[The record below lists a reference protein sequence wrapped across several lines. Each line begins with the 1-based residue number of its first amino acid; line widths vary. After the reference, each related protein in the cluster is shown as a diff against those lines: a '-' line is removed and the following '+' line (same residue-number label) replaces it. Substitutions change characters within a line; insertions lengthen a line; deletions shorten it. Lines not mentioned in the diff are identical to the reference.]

1 MVKLIAGSKPGSSCS
16 NCSPFLF
23 NFSVIVNIMNGPRS
37 YWVEFI
43 GDRSIKV
50 EEGQTILEASLAAG
64 IPHYHA
70 CGGNAKCST
79 CRILVIEGIDNITPQ
94 TEAEKA
100 LQKILFFPPHVR
112 LACQSYAKGSPI
124 HVHRIIRDEA
134 DIRLYIDED
143 TQADLQNIGEEKE
156 LALFFLDIKNFT
168 PFIENYLAFDVI
180 HVMRRLFGLFR
191 KCIEGHAGR
200 IIETA
205 GDGLYAVFGFSD
217 DIQKAVNHAVNAGM
231 SILQELEQFNEQY
244 LEKYFNHFFQV
255 GIGLHAGNVIVG
267 NVGIGV
273 NNNLTVMGLPVNV
286 ASRLQAATREL
297 NNTFIVSKEVYDR
310 LQQPPGATLQHLDL
324 KGIRDHLPVYAI
336 GEPFR

>member
-1 MVKLIAGSKPGSSCS
+1 
-16 NCSPFLF
+16 
-23 NFSVIVNIMNGPRS
+23 MNAVRS

-50 EEGQTILEASLAAG
+50 EEGQTILSASLAAG

-79 CRILVIEGIDNITPQ
+79 CRILVIKGIEHITPQ

-100 LQKILFFPPHVR
+100 LQKILFFPPNVR
-112 LACQSYAKGSPI
+112 LACQSYVEGSPI
-124 HVHRIIRDEA
+124 HVHRIIRDET
-134 DIRLYIDED
+134 DIHLYIDED
-143 TQADLQNIGEEKE
+143 TQSDLQNIGEEKE
-156 LALFFLDIKNFT
+156 LALLFLDIKNFT

-191 KCIEGHAGR
+191 KCIELKAGQ

-205 GDGLYAVFGFSD
+205 GDGLYAVFGFKED
-217 DIQKAVNHAVNAGM
+217 VTTAVNNASKAGH
-231 SILQELEQFNEQY
+231 SILEELDKFNEQY

-297 NNTFIVSKEVYDR
+297 NNSFVVSKEVYD
-310 LQQPPGATLQHLDL
+310 LLEDPPASDAINLYL
-324 KGIRDHLPVYAI
+324 KGIKYHLPVYVV
-336 GEPFR
+336 GHPFH

>member
-1 MVKLIAGSKPGSSCS
+1 MHSSR
-16 NCSPFLF
+16 F
-23 NFSVIVNIMNGPRS
+23 

-79 CRILVIEGIDNITPQ
+79 CRILVIEGFDNITPP
-94 TEAEKA
+94 TKAEEA
-100 LQKILFFPPHVR
+100 LQKVLFFPPHVR

-124 HVHRIIRDEA
+124 HVHRIIRDED
-134 DIRLYIDED
+134 DIHLYIDED
-143 TQADLQNIGEEKE
+143 TQSDLQNIGEEKE

-205 GDGLYAVFGFSD
+205 GDGLYAVFGFTE
-217 DIQKAVNHAVNAGM
+217 DITTAVNNATQAGLA
-231 SILQELEQFNEQY
+231 ILHELDHFNKQY

-255 GIGLHAGNVIVG
+255 GIGLHAGSVIVG

-297 NNTFIVSKEVYDR
+297 NNTFIVSKEVYDQ
-310 LQQPPGATLQHLDL
+310 LQHPPQASLQHLDL
-324 KGIRDHLPVYAI
+324 KGIRDNLPIYAI
-336 GEPFR
+336 GQPFS

>member
-1 MVKLIAGSKPGSSCS
+1 
-16 NCSPFLF
+16 
-23 NFSVIVNIMNGPRS
+23 MNAEKS

-50 EEGQTILEASLAAG
+50 EEGQTILSASLAAG

-79 CRILVIEGIDNITPQ
+79 CRILVIKGIEHITPQ

-100 LQKILFFPPHVR
+100 LQKILFFPPNVR
-112 LACQSYAKGSPI
+112 LACQSYVQGSPI
-124 HVHRIIRDEA
+124 HVHRIIRDET
-134 DIRLYIDED
+134 DIHLYIDED
-143 TQADLQNIGEEKE
+143 TNADLQNIGEEKE
-156 LALFFLDIKNFT
+156 LALLFLDIKNFT

-191 KCIEGHAGR
+191 KCIEFNSGQ

-205 GDGLYAVFGFSD
+205 GDGLYAVFGFKE
-217 DIQKAVNHAVNAGM
+217 DIATAVNNASKAGH
-231 SILQELEQFNEQY
+231 SILYELEKFNEQY

-297 NNTFIVSKEVYDR
+297 NNSFVISKEVYD
-310 LQQPPGATLQHLDL
+310 LLENPPASDAINLDL
-324 KGIRDHLPVYAI
+324 KGIKYHLPVYLV
-336 GEPFR
+336 GHSFH

>member
-1 MVKLIAGSKPGSSCS
+1 MPFGQGMNICR

-23 NFSVIVNIMNGPRS
+23 NFNVIASTMQTSRS
-37 YWVEFI
+37 YWIEFI

-79 CRILVIEGIDNITPQ
+79 CRILVIEGLDNITPP

-112 LACQSYAKGSPI
+112 LACQSYVQGSPI
-124 HVHRIIRDEA
+124 HVHRIIRDET
-134 DIRLYIDED
+134 DIHLYIDED
-143 TQADLQNIGEEKE
+143 TQSDLQNIGEEKE

-205 GDGLYAVFGFSD
+205 GDGLYAVFGFSE
-217 DIQKAVNHAVNAGM
+217 DIKTAVNNATRAGL
-231 SILQELEQFNEQY
+231 SILNELVIFNEQY
-244 LEKYFNHFFQV
+244 LEKYFSHFFQV
-255 GIGLHAGNVIVG
+255 GIGLHAGHVIVG

-297 NNTFIVSKEVYDR
+297 NNSFIVSKEVYD
-310 LQQPPGATLQHLDL
+310 LLHDAPHSELLHLDL
-324 KGIRDHLPVYAI
+324 KGIKDHMPVYAI
-336 GEPFR
+336 GHPFR

>member
-1 MVKLIAGSKPGSSCS
+1 
-16 NCSPFLF
+16 
-23 NFSVIVNIMNGPRS
+23 MNAIRS

-50 EEGQTILEASLAAG
+50 EEGQTILSASLAAG

-79 CRILVIEGIDNITPQ
+79 CRILVIKGIEHITPQ

-100 LQKILFFPPHVR
+100 LQKILFFPPNVR
-112 LACQSYAKGSPI
+112 LACQSYVEGSPI
-124 HVHRIIRDEA
+124 HVHRIIRDET
-134 DIRLYIDED
+134 DIHLYIDED
-143 TQADLQNIGEEKE
+143 TQSDLQNIGEEKE
-156 LALFFLDIKNFT
+156 LALLFLDIKNFT

-191 KCIEGHAGR
+191 KCIEMHAGQ

-205 GDGLYAVFGFSD
+205 GDGLYAVFGFKE
-217 DIQKAVNHAVNAGM
+217 DITTSVNNASKAGL
-231 SILQELEQFNEQY
+231 SILEELDKFNEQY
-244 LEKYFNHFFQV
+244 LGKYFNHFFQV

-297 NNTFIVSKEVYDR
+297 NNSFVVSKEVYD
-310 LQQPPGATLQHLDL
+310 LLEDPPASDAINLYL
-324 KGIRDHLPVYAI
+324 KGIKYHLPVYLVGRA
-336 GEPFR
+336 FH

>member
-1 MVKLIAGSKPGSSCS
+1 
-16 NCSPFLF
+16 
-23 NFSVIVNIMNGPRS
+23 MNAVRS

-50 EEGQTILEASLAAG
+50 EEGQTILSASLAAG

-79 CRILVIEGIDNITPQ
+79 CRILVIKGIEHITPQ

-100 LQKILFFPPHVR
+100 LQKILFFPPNVR
-112 LACQSYAKGSPI
+112 LACQSYVEGSPI
-124 HVHRIIRDEA
+124 HVHRIIRDET
-134 DIRLYIDED
+134 DIHLYIDGD
-143 TQADLQNIGEEKE
+143 TQSDLQNIGEEKE
-156 LALFFLDIKNFT
+156 LALLFLDIKNFT

-191 KCIEGHAGR
+191 KCIEMNAGQ

-205 GDGLYAVFGFSD
+205 GDGLYAVFGFKED
-217 DIQKAVNHAVNAGM
+217 VATAVNNASKAGH
-231 SILQELEQFNEQY
+231 SILEELDKFNEQY

-255 GIGLHAGNVIVG
+255 GIGLHAGKVIVG

-297 NNTFIVSKEVYDR
+297 NNSFIVSKEVYDQ
-310 LQQPPGATLQHLDL
+310 LQDPPVSEMQHLDL

-336 GEPFR
+336 GHPFH

>member
-1 MVKLIAGSKPGSSCS
+1 
-16 NCSPFLF
+16 
-23 NFSVIVNIMNGPRS
+23 MNASRY

-50 EEGQTILEASLAAG
+50 EEGQTILSASLAAG

-79 CRILVIEGIDNITPQ
+79 CRILVIEGIEHITPQ

-100 LQKILFFPPHVR
+100 LQKILYFPANVR
-112 LACQSYAKGSPI
+112 LACQSYVQGSPI
-124 HVHRIIRDEA
+124 HVHRIIRDET
-134 DIRLYIDED
+134 DIHLYIDED
-143 TQADLQNIGEEKE
+143 TKSDLQNIGEEKE
-156 LALFFLDIKNFT
+156 LALFFLDIRNFT

-191 KCIEGHAGR
+191 KCIEMYSGR

-205 GDGLYAVFGFSD
+205 GDGLYAVFGFTE
-217 DIQKAVNHAVNAGM
+217 DIRKAANNAYRAGL
-231 SILQELEQFNEQY
+231 SILNELNKFNEQY
-244 LEKYFNHFFQV
+244 LEKYFYHSFQV

-297 NNTFIVSKEVYDR
+297 NNSFIVSKEVYDQ
-310 LQQPPGATLQHLDL
+310 LQDPPITEMQHLDL
-324 KGIRDHLPVYAI
+324 KGIKYHLPVYAM
-336 GEPFR
+336 GRPF

>member
-1 MVKLIAGSKPGSSCS
+1 
-16 NCSPFLF
+16 
-23 NFSVIVNIMNGPRS
+23 MNAVRS

-50 EEGQTILEASLAAG
+50 EEGQTILSASLAAG

-79 CRILVIEGIDNITPQ
+79 CRILVIKGIENITPQ

-100 LQKILFFPPHVR
+100 LQKILFFPPNVR
-112 LACQSYAKGSPI
+112 LACQSYVEGSPI
-124 HVHRIIRDEA
+124 HVHRIIRDET
-134 DIRLYIDED
+134 DIHLYIDED
-143 TQADLQNIGEEKE
+143 TQSDLQNIGEEKE
-156 LALFFLDIKNFT
+156 LALLFLDIKNFT

-191 KCIEGHAGR
+191 KCIELNAGQ

-205 GDGLYAVFGFSD
+205 GDGLYAVFGFKED
-217 DIQKAVNHAVNAGM
+217 VTTAVNNASKAGH
-231 SILQELEQFNEQY
+231 SILEELDKFNEQY

-297 NNTFIVSKEVYDR
+297 NNSFVVSKDVYD
-310 LQQPPGATLQHLDL
+310 LLEDPPASDAINLDL
-324 KGIRDHLPVYAI
+324 KGIKYHLPVYLVGRA
-336 GEPFR
+336 FH

>member
-1 MVKLIAGSKPGSSCS
+1 MSASG
-16 NCSPFLF
+16 
-23 NFSVIVNIMNGPRS
+23 S

-50 EEGQTILEASLAAG
+50 GEGQTILDASLAAG

-79 CRILVIEGIDNITPQ
+79 CRILVIEGIDHITPQ

-100 LQKILFFPPHVR
+100 LQKILFFPSNVR
-112 LACQSYAKGSPI
+112 LACQSYVNGAPI
-124 HVHRIIRDEA
+124 HVHRIIRDET
-134 DIRLYIDED
+134 DIHLYIDED
-143 TQADLQNIGEEKE
+143 TQSDLQNIGEEKE
-156 LALFFLDIKNFT
+156 LALLFLDIRNFT

-191 KCIEGHAGR
+191 KCIEMNSGR

-205 GDGLYAVFGFSD
+205 GDGLYAVFGFTED
-217 DIQKAVNHAVNAGM
+217 VATAVNNAANAGL
-231 SILQELEQFNEQY
+231 SILKELEKFNEQY

-255 GIGLHAGNVIVG
+255 GIGLHVGNVIVG

-273 NNNLTVMGLPVNV
+273 NNNLTVMGLAVNV

-297 NNTFIVSKEVYDR
+297 NNSFVVSKEVYD
-310 LQQPPGATLQHLDL
+310 LLENPPASESINLDL
-324 KGIRDHLPVYAI
+324 KGLKYHLPVYLL
-336 GEPFR
+336 GHPFH

>member
-1 MVKLIAGSKPGSSCS
+1 MSASGY
-16 NCSPFLF
+16 
-23 NFSVIVNIMNGPRS
+23 

-50 EEGQTILEASLAAG
+50 GEGQTILDASLAAG

-79 CRILVIEGIDNITPQ
+79 CRILVIEGIDHITPQ

-100 LQKILFFPPHVR
+100 LQKILFFPSNVR
-112 LACQSYAKGSPI
+112 LACQSYVNGAPI
-124 HVHRIIRDEA
+124 HVHRIIRDET
-134 DIRLYIDED
+134 DIHLYIDED
-143 TQADLQNIGEEKE
+143 TQSDLQNIGEEKE
-156 LALFFLDIKNFT
+156 LALLFLDIRNFT

-191 KCIEGHAGR
+191 KCIEMNSGR

-205 GDGLYAVFGFSD
+205 GDGLYAVFGFTED
-217 DIQKAVNHAVNAGM
+217 VATAVNNAANAGL
-231 SILQELEQFNEQY
+231 SILKELEKFNEQY

-273 NNNLTVMGLPVNV
+273 NNNLTVMGLAVNV

-297 NNTFIVSKEVYDR
+297 NNSFIVSKEVYEL
-310 LQQPPGATLQHLDL
+310 LQDPPVSELLHLDL
-324 KGIRDHLPVYAI
+324 KGIKNHMPVYAI
-336 GEPFR
+336 GHPFH

>member
-1 MVKLIAGSKPGSSCS
+1 MSASG
-16 NCSPFLF
+16 
-23 NFSVIVNIMNGPRS
+23 S

-79 CRILVIEGIDNITPQ
+79 CRILVIEGIDHITPQ

-100 LQKILFFPPHVR
+100 LQKILFFPPNVR
-112 LACQSYAKGSPI
+112 LACQSYVNGAPI
-124 HVHRIIRDEA
+124 HVHRIIRDET
-134 DIRLYIDED
+134 DIHLYIDGD
-143 TQADLQNIGEEKE
+143 TQSDLQNIGEEKE
-156 LALFFLDIKNFT
+156 LALLFLDIRNFT

-191 KCIEGHAGR
+191 KCIEMNSGR

-205 GDGLYAVFGFSD
+205 GDGLYAVFGFTE
-217 DIQKAVNHAVNAGM
+217 DITTAVNNAAKAGL
-231 SILQELEQFNEQY
+231 SILNELDKFNEQY

-273 NNNLTVMGLPVNV
+273 NNNLTVMGLAVNV

-297 NNTFIVSKEVYDR
+297 NNSFVVSKEVYD
-310 LQQPPGATLQHLDL
+310 LLDDPPASDARNLDL
-324 KGIRDHLPVYAI
+324 KGIRYHLPVYLV
-336 GEPFR
+336 GRPFQ

>member
-1 MVKLIAGSKPGSSCS
+1 MSDA
-16 NCSPFLF
+16 
-23 NFSVIVNIMNGPRS
+23 RS

-50 EEGQTILEASLAAG
+50 EDGQTILSASLAAG

-79 CRILVIEGIDNITPQ
+79 CRILVIEGIEHITPQ

-100 LQKILFFPPHVR
+100 LQKILFFPPNVR
-112 LACQSYAKGSPI
+112 LACQSYVKGSPI
-124 HVHRIIRDEA
+124 HVHRIIRDET
-134 DIRLYIDED
+134 DIHLYIDGD
-143 TQADLQNIGEEKE
+143 TSADLQNIGEEKE
-156 LALFFLDIKNFT
+156 LALLFLDIRNFT

-191 KCIEGHAGR
+191 KCIEMNSGR

-205 GDGLYAVFGFSD
+205 GDGLYAVFGFDEGITISANNAC
-217 DIQKAVNHAVNAGM
+217 KAGL
-231 SILQELEQFNEQY
+231 SILDELDQFNEQY
-244 LEKYFNHFFQV
+244 LEKYFNHSFQV
-255 GIGLHAGNVIVG
+255 GIGLHAGNVIIG

-286 ASRLQAATREL
+286 ASRLQAATRKL
-297 NNTFIVSKEVYDR
+297 NNSFVVSKEVYD
-310 LQQPPGATLQHLDL
+310 LLKDPPHSDAIILDL
-324 KGIRDHLPVYAI
+324 KGIKYHLPVYLI
-336 GEPFR
+336 GLPFH

>member
-1 MVKLIAGSKPGSSCS
+1 
-16 NCSPFLF
+16 
-23 NFSVIVNIMNGPRS
+23 MNAVRS

-50 EEGQTILEASLAAG
+50 EEGQTILSASLAAG

-79 CRILVIEGIDNITPQ
+79 CRILVIKGIEHITPQ

-100 LQKILFFPPHVR
+100 LQKILFFPPNVR
-112 LACQSYAKGSPI
+112 LACQSYVEGSPI
-124 HVHRIIRDEA
+124 HVHRIIRDET
-134 DIRLYIDED
+134 DIHLYIDED
-143 TQADLQNIGEEKE
+143 TQSDLQNIGEEKE
-156 LALFFLDIKNFT
+156 LALLFLDIKNFT

-191 KCIEGHAGR
+191 KCIELNAGQ

-205 GDGLYAVFGFSD
+205 GDGLYAVFGFKED
-217 DIQKAVNHAVNAGM
+217 VATAVNNASKAGF
-231 SILQELEQFNEQY
+231 SVLEELDKFNEQY

-273 NNNLTVMGLPVNV
+273 NKHLTVMGVPVKV

-297 NNTFIVSKEVYDR
+297 NNSFVVSKDVYD
-310 LQQPPGATLQHLDL
+310 LLEDPPASDAINLDL
-324 KGIRDHLPVYAI
+324 KGIKYHLPVYLVGSA
-336 GEPFR
+336 FH

>member
-1 MVKLIAGSKPGSSCS
+1 
-16 NCSPFLF
+16 
-23 NFSVIVNIMNGPRS
+23 MNAVRS

-50 EEGQTILEASLAAG
+50 EEGQTILSASLAAG

-79 CRILVIEGIDNITPQ
+79 CRILVIKGIEHITPQ

-100 LQKILFFPPHVR
+100 LQKILFFPPNVR
-112 LACQSYAKGSPI
+112 LACQSYVEGSPI
-124 HVHRIIRDEA
+124 HVHRIIRDET
-134 DIRLYIDED
+134 DIHLYIDGD
-143 TQADLQNIGEEKE
+143 TQSDLQNIGEEKE
-156 LALFFLDIKNFT
+156 LALLFLDIKNFT

-191 KCIEGHAGR
+191 KCIEMNAGQ

-205 GDGLYAVFGFSD
+205 GDGLYAVFGFKED
-217 DIQKAVNHAVNAGM
+217 VATAVNNASKAGH
-231 SILQELEQFNEQY
+231 SILEELDKFNEQY

-255 GIGLHAGNVIVG
+255 GIGLHAGKVIVG

-297 NNTFIVSKEVYDR
+297 NNSFIVSKEVYDQ
-310 LQQPPGATLQHLDL
+310 LQHPPVSEMQHLDL

-336 GEPFR
+336 GHPFH

>member
-1 MVKLIAGSKPGSSCS
+1 
-16 NCSPFLF
+16 
-23 NFSVIVNIMNGPRS
+23 MNAVRS

-50 EEGQTILEASLAAG
+50 EEGQTILSASLAAG

-79 CRILVIEGIDNITPQ
+79 CRILVIKGIEHITPQ

-100 LQKILFFPPHVR
+100 LQKILFFPPNVR
-112 LACQSYAKGSPI
+112 LACQSYVEGSPI
-124 HVHRIIRDEA
+124 HVHRIIRDET
-134 DIRLYIDED
+134 DIHLYIDED
-143 TQADLQNIGEEKE
+143 TQSDLQNIGEEKE
-156 LALFFLDIKNFT
+156 LALLFLDIKNFT

-191 KCIEGHAGR
+191 KCIELNSGQ

-205 GDGLYAVFGFSD
+205 GDGLYAVFGFKED
-217 DIQKAVNHAVNAGM
+217 VATAVNNAYKAGF
-231 SILQELEQFNEQY
+231 SILEELDKFNEQY

-297 NNTFIVSKEVYDR
+297 NNSFVVSKDVYD
-310 LQQPPGATLQHLDL
+310 LLEDPPASDAINLDL
-324 KGIRDHLPVYAI
+324 KGIKYHLPVYLVGRA
-336 GEPFR
+336 FH

>member
-1 MVKLIAGSKPGSSCS
+1 
-16 NCSPFLF
+16 
-23 NFSVIVNIMNGPRS
+23 MNAVRS

-50 EEGQTILEASLAAG
+50 EEGQTILSASLAAG

-79 CRILVIEGIDNITPQ
+79 CRILVIKGIEHITPQ

-100 LQKILFFPPHVR
+100 LQKILFFPPNVR
-112 LACQSYAKGSPI
+112 LACQSYVEGSPI
-124 HVHRIIRDEA
+124 HVHRIIRDET
-134 DIRLYIDED
+134 DIHLYIDED
-143 TQADLQNIGEEKE
+143 TQSDLQNIGEEKE
-156 LALFFLDIKNFT
+156 LALLFLDIKNFT

-191 KCIEGHAGR
+191 KCIELNAGQ

-205 GDGLYAVFGFSD
+205 GDGLYAVFGFKED
-217 DIQKAVNHAVNAGM
+217 VATAVNNAYKAGF
-231 SILQELEQFNEQY
+231 SILEELDKFNEQY

-297 NNTFIVSKEVYDR
+297 NNSFVVSKDVYD
-310 LQQPPGATLQHLDL
+310 LLEDPPASDAINLDL
-324 KGIRDHLPVYAI
+324 KGIKYHLPVYLVGSA
-336 GEPFR
+336 FH

>member
-1 MVKLIAGSKPGSSCS
+1 
-16 NCSPFLF
+16 
-23 NFSVIVNIMNGPRS
+23 MNAVRS

-50 EEGQTILEASLAAG
+50 EEGQTILSASLAAG

-79 CRILVIEGIDNITPQ
+79 CRILVIKGIEHITPQ

-100 LQKILFFPPHVR
+100 LQKILFFPPNVR
-112 LACQSYAKGSPI
+112 LACQSYVEGSPI
-124 HVHRIIRDEA
+124 HMHRIIRDET
-134 DIRLYIDED
+134 DIHLYIDED
-143 TQADLQNIGEEKE
+143 TQSDLQNIGEEKE
-156 LALFFLDIKNFT
+156 LALLFLDIKNFT

-191 KCIEGHAGR
+191 KCIELNAGQ

-205 GDGLYAVFGFSD
+205 GDGLYAVFGFKED
-217 DIQKAVNHAVNAGM
+217 VTTAVNNAYKAGH
-231 SILQELEQFNEQY
+231 SILEELDKFNEQY

-297 NNTFIVSKEVYDR
+297 NNSFVVSKDVYD
-310 LQQPPGATLQHLDL
+310 LLEDPPASDAINLDL
-324 KGIRDHLPVYAI
+324 KGIKYHLSVYLVGRA
-336 GEPFR
+336 FH

>member
-1 MVKLIAGSKPGSSCS
+1 
-16 NCSPFLF
+16 
-23 NFSVIVNIMNGPRS
+23 MNAVRS

-50 EEGQTILEASLAAG
+50 EEGQTILSASLAAG

-79 CRILVIEGIDNITPQ
+79 CRILVIKGIEHITPQ

-100 LQKILFFPPHVR
+100 LQKILFFPPNVR
-112 LACQSYAKGSPI
+112 LACQSYVEGSPI
-124 HVHRIIRDEA
+124 HVHRIIRDET
-134 DIRLYIDED
+134 DIHLYIDED
-143 TQADLQNIGEEKE
+143 TQSDLQNIGEEKE
-156 LALFFLDIKNFT
+156 LALLFLDIKNFT

-191 KCIEGHAGR
+191 KCIELNAGQ

-205 GDGLYAVFGFSD
+205 GDGLYAVFGFKED
-217 DIQKAVNHAVNAGM
+217 VTTAVNNASKAGY
-231 SILQELEQFNEQY
+231 SILEELDKFNEQY

-297 NNTFIVSKEVYDR
+297 NNSFVVSKDVYD
-310 LQQPPGATLQHLDL
+310 LLEDPPASDAINLYL
-324 KGIRDHLPVYAI
+324 KGIKYHLPVYLVGSA
-336 GEPFR
+336 FH